1 MGLPGEP
8 CGRREVRKLPDLIEG
23 EAALDELLT
32 TPTPAVVEALRAVP
46 GDLLV
51 LGAGGKMGPT
61 LTLLAARA
69 LRAGGQA
76 ARVIAV
82 SRFSEHGLRER
93 LDQGGVE
100 TVALDLLDDGAMDR
114 LPDAPNVV
122 FMAGRKFG
130 STGAE
135 SLTWAMNTYLPALVA
150 HRYRRSRLV
159 VFSTGNVYPLVPVT
173 SGGAREDVSPSPVGE
188 YAQSC
193 LGRERMVEHVSAQH
207 GTPAVMFRLNY
218 AIDLRYGVLVDVAQ
232 RVLRGDVI
240 DLAMGNVNAIWQGDA
255 NAVALRALAHASSP
269 PLLLN
274 VTGPET
280 VSVRALACRFAALLG
295 RPAPAFAGEEA
306 PTALLSNAGRAH
318 DLFGYPQVP
327 LERMVRWVAHWVHI
341 GGPTL
346 DKPTHFEQRDGRF

>member
-1 MGLPGEP
+1 MDTAVRPLPE
-8 CGRREVRKLPDLIEG
+8 LISNET
-23 EAALDELLT
+23 ELDDLLT
-32 TPTPAVVEALRAVP
+32 TPTPAVVEALRAAP
-46 GDLLV
+46 GDVLV

-69 LRAGGQA
+69 LREGGLA

-82 SRFSEHGLRER
+82 SRFSESGLRER
-93 LDQGGVE
+93 LDEQGVE
-100 TVALDLLDDGAMDR
+100 TIPCDLLEEGALDR

-135 SLTWAMNTYLPALVA
+135 SLTWAMNTALPAVVA
-150 HRYRRSRLV
+150 ARYRRSRLV

-173 SGGAREDVSPSPVGE
+173 SGGATEDLPPEPIGE

-193 LGRERMVEHVSAQH
+193 LGRERMVQYVSAQY
-207 GTPAVMFRLNY
+207 GTQAVILRLNY
-218 AIDLRYGVLVDVAQ
+218 AIDLRYGILLDVAR
-232 RVLRGDVI
+232 RVHAGEPV
-240 DLAMGNVNAIWQGDA
+240 AVTMGNVNVIWQGEA
-255 NAVALRALAHASSP
+255 NAVALRSLGLVGSP

-274 VTGPET
+274 LTGPET
-280 VSVRALACRFAALLG
+280 VSIRALARRFARLLD
-295 RPAPAFAGEEA
+295 RPEPIFAGQEA

-318 DLFGYPQVP
+318 EQFGYPRVP
-327 LERMVRWVAHWVHI
+327 LECMTRWVAHWVQQ

-346 DKPTHFEQRDGRF
+346 DKPTHFEQRDGQF

>member
-1 MGLPGEP
+1 M
-8 CGRREVRKLPDLIEG
+8 VALPDLIDS
-23 EAALDELLT
+23 EAGLDDLLT
-32 TPTPAVVEALRAVP
+32 TPTPAVVDALRSCP

-69 LRAGGQA
+69 FQAGNLAG
-76 ARVIAV
+76 RVIAV
-82 SRFSEHGLRER
+82 SRFGEHGLRER
-93 LDQGGVE
+93 LEASGVQ
-100 TVALDLLDDGAMDR
+100 TIALDLLADGAMDR
-114 LPDAPNVV
+114 LPDVPNVI

-150 HRYRRSRLV
+150 HRFRRSRLV

-173 SGGAREDVSPSPVGE
+173 SGGAGEDVPPSPLGE

-193 LGRERMVEHVSAQH
+193 LGRERMVEHVSERH
-207 GTPAVMFRLNY
+207 GTPAVLFRLNY
-218 AIDLRYGVLVDVAQ
+218 AIDLRYGVLLDVAQ
-232 RVLRGDVI
+232 RVNRGEVI
-240 DLAMGNVNAIWQGDA
+240 DLGMGNANAIWQGDA
-255 NAVALRALAHASSP
+255 NALALRALAVASSP
-269 PLLLN
+269 PLRLN

-280 VSVRALACRFAALLG
+280 VSVRATARRFATLLG
-295 RPAPAFAGEEA
+295 RPAPTFLGEEA
-306 PTALLSNAGRAH
+306 PTALLNNASRAH

-327 LERMVRWVAHWVHI
+327 LERMIRWVAHWVQI

>member
-1 MGLPGEP
+1 VES
-8 CGRREVRKLPDLIEG
+8 REVVALPDLITS
-23 EAALDELLT
+23 EAALDEFLT
-32 TPTPAVVEALRAVP
+32 TPTPAVIEALRSCP

-69 LRAGGQA
+69 LQAGGRA

-93 LDQGGVE
+93 LEQSGVE
-100 TVALDLLDDGAMDR
+100 TIPLDLLEDDAMDR
-114 LPDAPNVV
+114 LPEAPNVV

-150 HRYRRSRLV
+150 NRYRRSRLV

-173 SGGAREDVSPSPVGE
+173 SGGATEDVPPSPLGE

-193 LGRERMVEHVSAQH
+193 LGRERMVQHVSARH
-207 GTPAVMFRLNY
+207 GTPAVIFRLNY
-218 AIDLRYGVLVDVAQ
+218 AIDLRYGVLLDVAQ
-232 RVLRGDVI
+232 RVFRGDVI
-240 DLAMGNVNAIWQGDA
+240 DLGMGNANAIWQGDA
-255 NAVALRALAHASSP
+255 NALALRALAHASSP
-269 PLLLN
+269 PLVLN
-274 VTGPET
+274 VSGPET
-280 VSVRALACRFAALLG
+280 VSVRALASRFAALLG
-295 RPAPAFAGEEA
+295 RPAPVFSGEEA

-327 LERMVRWVAHWVHI
+327 LERMIRWVAHWVQI